1 MTDRLRTSRRA
12 LLLASLLAA
21 VSAPAA
27 LAAPT
32 TVNLRVEGVTQTIFE
47 GPVTTDGHDVTSAA
61 GGTHPCDGSTV
72 VTNTSTGPTATSALD
87 DAARLKGFSWD
98 GTYDGTFNDFLIS
111 RVANDT
117 IDPSTHYWSL
127 YVNDAF
133 AQSGGCGQRV
143 AAGDEVL
150 WANSDFVT
158 SQALQLTGPTQTHPG
173 QPITV
178 LVTNGPGG
186 APQPDAK
193 VGDAVTGP
201 DGRAALT
208 FATPG
213 IYRLKAEREASIR
226 SNALS
231 VCVDA
236 ADADPCT
243 SGDKTAPVASVNLP
257 AGGMATANSR
267 SRTIVISWQA
277 QDSQADG
284 SGVATYTA
292 EAREVIDGA
301 RASQDQPWRTLL
313 WRSKDTSVAFRGH
326 AGRSYEFRVTAYDR
340 AANASVPAAGTLS
353 FPVDDRNRRILRLSH
368 GWRGVKRAQ
377 AYGGRVIEP
386 KKAGAT
392 ARMQFS
398 GTHVALVGR
407 KLPKG
412 GWLAVKVDGKRS
424 VLKLRGRSGF
434 RTTLWTSPTLKP
446 GPHVLRLEALG
457 GGPVELDAV
466 APLP

>member
-1 MTDRLRTSRRA
+1 MTDPLRTLRRA

-21 VSAPAA
+21 VSASAA
-27 LAAPT
+27 FAAPT
-32 TVNLRVEGVTQTIFE
+32 TVNLRVEGATQTVFE
-47 GPVTTDGHDVTSAA
+47 GPITTDGHDVTTAA
-61 GGTHPCDGSTV
+61 GGTHPCDGSNV
-72 VTNTSTGPTATSALD
+72 NTNTSTGPTASSALD
-87 DAARLKGFSWD
+87 DAARLHGFTWD
-98 GTYDGTFNDFLIS
+98 GTFDSGFGDFLIS
-111 RVANDT
+111 RIASDT

-127 YVNDAF
+127 YVNNAF

-150 WANSDFVT
+150 WGNSDFVT
-158 SQALQLTGPTQTHPG
+158 SQALRLTGPTVTQPG

-178 LVTNGPGG
+178 EVTNGPGG
-186 APQPDAK
+186 TPQPDAK
-193 VGDAVTGP
+193 VGDAVTGA

-231 VCVDA
+231 VCVDG

-243 SGDKTAPVASVNLP
+243 SGDKTPPVATVNLP
-257 AGGMATANSR
+257 AGGVATANFR

-301 RASQDQPWRTLL
+301 HASQDQPWRTLL
-313 WRSKDTSVAFRGH
+313 WRSKDTSVPFRGR

-340 AANASVPAAGTLS
+340 AANASVPAAGRLS

-368 GWRGVKRAQ
+368 GWRGVNQAE
-377 AYGGRVIEP
+377 AYGGRVIKP
-386 KKAGAT
+386 KKAGVTAT
-392 ARMQFS
+392 MKFS

-407 KLPKG
+407 TLPKG
-412 GWLAVKVDGKRS
+412 GRLAVKVDGKRT
-424 VLKLRGRSGF
+424 VLKLRGKSGF
-434 RTTLWTSPTLKP
+434 RQTLWTSPTLKS
-446 GPHVLRLEALG
+446 GAHVLRLEALG